1 MYTLKSQVGCQ
12 AAFASRLAPTV
23 DLGISTRDRSA
34 VRQPSSERRPE
45 QARSHNLPALLTST
59 LFVVCADWHGLQRRF
74 NQAESNTEVVEP
86 VLNFLFH
93 GAPFR

>member
-1 MYTLKSQVGCQ
+1 MYPMIWVHSQETG
-12 AAFASRLAPTV
+12 RLSGSP
-23 DLGISTRDRSA
+23 R
-34 VRQPSSERRPE
+34 E
-45 QARSHNLPALLTST
+45 QARSHNLPALLTAT

-93 GAPFR
+93 GAPFRVMPSDRDSVAASN

>member
-1 MYTLKSQVGCQ
+1 MIWVHSQETG
-12 AAFASRLAPTV
+12 RLS
-23 DLGISTRDRSA
+23 GRHR
-34 VRQPSSERRPE
+34 E
-45 QARSHNLPALLTST
+45 QARSHKASEHLSALLTAT

-93 GAPFR
+93 GAPFRVVPSDRDSVAASH